1 MKGTLIA
8 LSLVF
13 AIGLATGGEA
23 EHLALAREFDRL
35 SGTQDKEQMA
45 GVWADLLMED
55 ALAPDSIRE
64 RLVAAITTALT
75 SEEYLNKKA
84 RVYMEIFTEE
94 ELKQVIEVVKLPG
107 FKLMNSKRAEFTT
120 GLAKVGREI
129 LLGDKIRAILY
140 EADPEDGMDKV
151 KADQGG
157 ADQPATAPEVEPE
170 GKKEPET
177 DSEPAPR

>member
-1 MKGTLIA
+1 MKVTLIA
-8 LSLVF
+8 FSLAF
-13 AIGLATGGEA
+13 AFGRASGGEA

-35 SGTQDKEQMA
+35 SSAQDKEQMA
-45 GVWADLLMED
+45 GVWADMLIED
-55 ALAPDSIRE
+55 ALAPDSIRG

-107 FKLMNSKRAEFTT
+107 FKLMNSKRADFTT
-120 GLAKVGREI
+120 GLAQVSREI

-140 EADPEDGMDKV
+140 EEDPEDGTDKV
-151 KADQGG
+151 KAEQGG
-157 ADQPATAPEVEPE
+157 ADQPATAPEVKPE
-170 GKKEPET
+170 GKRKPEP